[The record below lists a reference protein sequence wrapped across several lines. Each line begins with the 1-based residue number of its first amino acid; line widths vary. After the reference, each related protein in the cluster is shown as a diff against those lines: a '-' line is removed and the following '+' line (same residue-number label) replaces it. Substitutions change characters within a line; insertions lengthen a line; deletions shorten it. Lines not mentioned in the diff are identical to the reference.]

1 MSATLPQVRPGI
13 PRLLEVVVAL
23 LGLTLVSPFV
33 LLAMLVVRL
42 TSPGPVVFR
51 QQRIGRGGRPFT
63 IFKLRTMK
71 VDHDGPGVTGRVD
84 TRVTPAGHWLRLT
97 KLDEFPQLWNVV
109 IGDMSFVGPR
119 PELTRYVNLDNPMW
133 KRVLEARPGIT
144 DPVTLRLKDESLLMP
159 TAEAERE
166 RFYLETL
173 QPFKLRGYLEYLSHR
188 TAWSDVGVVMATVF
202 GILRRAKPAEL
213 AEILKTDQV

>member
-1 MSATLPQVRPGI
+1 MNAPLPEVRPGI
-13 PRLLEVVVAL
+13 PRLFEVAVAL
-23 LGLTLVSPFV
+23 FGLALISPFL
-33 LLAMLVVRL
+33 LLAMLAVRL

-51 QQRIGRGGRPFT
+51 QQRMGRGGRPFT

-71 VDHDGPGVTGRVD
+71 VDHDGPAVTGRVD
-84 TRVTPAGHWLRLT
+84 ARVTPVGHWLRLT

-119 PELTRYVNLDNPMW
+119 PEVARYVDLDNPMW

-159 TAEAERE
+159 TSEVERE
-166 RFYLETL
+166 RFYLEKL

-188 TAWSDVGVVMATVF
+188 TWWSDVGVVMATVL
-202 GILRRAKPAEL
+202 GILRRPKPAEL